1 MSEVIALTPPMLL
14 ATAAAIAVAMWLVA
28 RLLRPGTRGP
38 GGAKLPPGPPGY
50 PIIGNLSQ
58 LGSLPHQNLR
68 KLAQRYGPVMSLR
81 LGSVPAIVVSS
92 PHGAEMFLKTHDLV
106 FASRPQTEATKHMA
120 YGSKGLAN
128 TPYGSYWRHIR
139 KLCTL
144 ELFTNVKI
152 DSFAPM
158 RKEEI
163 GLLVDSLKKSS
174 ADGEVVNVSDKINGL
189 IEDITYRMVIG
200 RTKYEN
206 FDLKSVVE
214 ETLRLAGTFNIADFV
229 PLLKPFD
236 PQRMIPKMKKLG
248 KLIDGILEKIIDEHE
263 EAAQNSKESGSKP
276 HRDFVDTLLSL
287 KNKTLNPND
296 KDPHR
301 IERTN
306 IKAVLF
312 DVAAGTIDT
321 SGAGILW
328 TLSELLRHPRT
339 LKKLQAE
346 IESLIGK
353 DRTVEETDLNKLVYL
368 DMVVKESLRLHPVA
382 PLLLPHESR
391 EDIVIDGYF
400 IPKKSRIIVNAHAI
414 GRDPAF
420 WSENSEE
427 FYPER
432 FEGSSLDIKG
442 HDFQLIPF
450 GSGRRGC
457 AGMHLGLTTVKIVVS
472 QLVHC
477 FDWELPGNM
486 APGELDMTDKFGLS
500 LYRATPL
507 KAVPT
512 YRLQI

>member
-1 MSEVIALTPPMLL
+1 MFALTLTPPML
-14 ATAAAIAVAMWLVA
+14 ATIALVIAGAMWLVA
-28 RLLRPGTRGP
+28 VLRPVTGP
-38 GGAKLPPGPPGY
+38 GGQKLPPGPHGY
-50 PIIGNLSQ
+50 PIIGNLNQ
-58 LGSLPHQNLR
+58 LGNLPHQKLR
-68 KLAQRYGPVMSLR
+68 KLAQLYGPIMSLR

-92 PHGAEMFLKTHDLV
+92 SRGAELFLKTHDLV
-106 FASRPQTEATKHMA
+106 FASRPQSEATKHMA
-120 YGSKGLAN
+120 YGSKGLAI

-163 GLLVDSLKKSS
+163 GHLVDSLRKSS
-174 ADGEVVNVSDKINGL
+174 VEGEVVNVSNKINDL
-189 IEDITYRMVIG
+189 IEDVTYRMVIG

-206 FDLKSVVE
+206 IDLKSVVE

-229 PLLKPFD
+229 PWLKPFD
-236 PQRMIPKMKKLG
+236 PQGMIPKMKKLG
-248 KLIDGILEKIIDEHE
+248 KQIDAILEMIIDEHE
-263 EAAQNSKESGSKP
+263 EAALNAKESHDSKP

-301 IERTN
+301 FDRTN

-328 TLSELLRHPRT
+328 TLSELFRQPRI
-339 LKKLQAE
+339 LKKLQDE
-346 IESLIGK
+346 IESVIGK
-353 DRTVEETDLNKLVYL
+353 NRTVEETDLTKFIYL

-414 GRDPAF
+414 GRDPAS

-450 GSGRRGC
+450 GAGRRGC
-457 AGMHLGLTTVKIVVS
+457 AGMHLGLTTVKIVVA

-477 FDWELPGNM
+477 FDWELPNNM
-486 APGELDMTDKFGLS
+486 APSDLDMTDKFGLS
-500 LYRATPL
+500 LYRANPL
-507 KAVPT
+507 KAVPK